1 MAYQVTYS
9 TLPVAVPITTK
20 YDYSSYG
27 SQSKYSYSVS
37 PPDAPE
43 STISA
48 PSGYSAT
55 TASSYAGS
63 AVGDYE
69 SGSSTSSGSAN
80 GVDMQEYMQTRFENA
95 FDPLPL
101 DRTLAKQAQT

>member
-9 TLPVAVPITTK
+9 STLPVAVPTTTQ
-20 YDYSSYG
+20 YDYSSYAP
-27 SQSKYSYSVS
+27 QSKYSYSVS

-63 AVGDYE
+63 SAGDYE
-69 SGSSTSSGSAN
+69 TGSSSSGSAA
-80 GVDMQEYMQTRFENA
+80 GVDMQEYMTSRFEGA